1 MTLNFKV
8 KLSLNNN
15 LNSSSL
21 YANAVFSFFVFILF
35 SINLNAQKT
44 YTHVAFIN
52 GTAHLGNGKVIEN
65 SLVAVNKSLFEVVGS
80 ITGIRL
86 NPSAYDTVIDL
97 QGKHIYPGIINTNNI
112 LGLHDAEAVRATRD
126 FSEVGNINPHIRA
139 LIAYNT
145 DNLIVPT
152 VKTNGILYTQ
162 VTPREGLISGSS
174 SLMALEG
181 WNWEDAVVLKDD
193 GIHLNFPKTTKRR
206 FSEEDGFSVS
216 NNKNYTSEINY
227 LEKFFSD
234 AQAYCNSESVS
245 EKNIRF
251 EAMHSIFDGTA
262 NLYLHTDKA
271 KDIISAINFSKKFNI
286 KKPVIVGGKESYK
299 ITTILRQ
306 NNIPV
311 MLNRVNDL
319 PDNSDDDIDIV
330 FKTPFLLQ
338 KDSILFCLQLEG
350 DMEAMQSRNLPFN
363 AGIAVGYGLSKEQAL
378 SSITY
383 NAAKIIGVEKQLGT
397 LEEGKLASFLVSDG
411 DILDI
416 KSNNIILAYIAG
428 KSVNLNNKQTELYI
442 KYKTKYGIK

>member
-363 AGIAVGYGLSKEQAL
+363 AGVAVGYGLSKEQAL